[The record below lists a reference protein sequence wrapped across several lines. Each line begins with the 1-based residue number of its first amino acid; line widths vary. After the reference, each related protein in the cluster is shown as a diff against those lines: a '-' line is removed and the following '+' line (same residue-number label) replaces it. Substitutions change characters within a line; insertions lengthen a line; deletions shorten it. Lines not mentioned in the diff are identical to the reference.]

1 MEYAALPLLPCRV
14 PCSGAF
20 LRRDNFYKSRM
31 VAMSD
36 TFISEMTATRVLVV
50 EDTAPLRLLM
60 QKVITAHVTEVRV
73 AADGAEGL
81 AIWRAWQPD
90 LVVTD
95 IMMPVMD
102 GLAMSRVIRAEDQ
115 DAQIIVVTTSS
126 ETDHLRQALDIGVDR
141 YVLKPLDVHLLLDAV
156 NKCLRDARRLRDL
169 RLARLA
175 FESASEGMMVT
186 DAEGSILAVNPA
198 FSEISGYRAD
208 EAVGKTPAMFASGEH
223 GSEFF
228 RHMWDILVS
237 AGRWS
242 GEVINR
248 RKSGE
253 MYAEWLSIVAVA
265 EPSGRVTRYVGLF
278 SDITERKREED
289 HIRRLAHF
297 DALTGLPNRILFG
310 DRLRRMLSL
319 LERRGGK
326 MALLYLDLDRF
337 KPINDQYGHAFGD
350 KVLVEVTRRMST
362 CVRDSDTLSRR
373 GGDEFVA
380 LLESADPNGTAAT
393 VSRKLV
399 DVVAQ
404 PMTIDGRQ
412 LELGVSI
419 GIAIYPA
426 DSDNAEGLLE
436 AADRALYTAKQEC
449 RGDFRFYRNEDQSAA
464 RALLSLDAALL
475 RGREEKRFQ
484 LRFLPEIDLASGR
497 VTRLEML
504 LRFQHPELGMLAA
517 SRFVEHAEK
526 LGLMP
531 DLGIESLRATV
542 ALFARLGLRDI
553 GLTMDLSARQ
563 LAALADPAPILA
575 ALSESGLSPGAV
587 TFECPESAVTSNAQ
601 GLDGLY
607 ALSKAGFQCT
617 LDDFGA
623 GYCSFALLQQLP
635 LTALKID
642 ITFIEEIDHNP
653 QSRELV
659 AALLAFGK
667 RLGLRTIAEG
677 VDSPA
682 QLRFLRDNGCDAV
695 QGFLFGQPLTAG
707 ELESYLKAES
717 WRQQL

>member
-1 MEYAALPLLPCRV
+1 
-14 PCSGAF
+14 
-20 LRRDNFYKSRM
+20 
-31 VAMSD
+31 MSD
-36 TFISEMTATRVLVV
+36 DFASELSTARVLLV
-50 EDTAPLRLLM
+50 EDSAPLRLLM
-60 QKVITAHVTEVRV
+60 QKVVAARVAEVRV

-95 IMMPVMD
+95 IMMPNMD
-102 GLAMSRVIRAEDQ
+102 GLAMSQAIRAEDP
-115 DAQIIVVTTSS
+115 DAQIIVVSASS
-126 ETDHLRQALDIGVDR
+126 ETAHLRRALDIGVDR
-141 YVLKPLDVHLLLDAV
+141 YVLKPLDVRLLEDAV
-156 NKCLRDARRLRDL
+156 RKCLRDAARLRDL

-175 FESASEGMMVT
+175 FESTSEGMMVT
-186 DAEGSILAVNPA
+186 DAAGRILAVNPA

-223 GSEFF
+223 DAEFF
-228 RHMWDILVS
+228 RHMWDILSS

-253 MYAEWLSIVAVA
+253 VYAEWLSIVAVSEA
-265 EPSGRVTRYVGLF
+265 GGRVTRYVGLF

-310 DRLRRMLSL
+310 DRLRRLLSL
-319 LERRGGK
+319 LERRAGR
-326 MALLYLDLDRF
+326 MAVLYLDLDRF
-337 KPINDQYGHAFGD
+337 KPVNDQYGHAFGD
-350 KVLVEVTRRMST
+350 KVLVEAARRMSA

-373 GGDEFVA
+373 GGDEFVL
-380 LLESADPNGTAAT
+380 LLESPDPNSSAAL
-393 VSRKLV
+393 VSRKLIS
-399 DVVAQ
+399 AITQ
-404 PMTIDGRQ
+404 PFLIDGHIVNI
-412 LELGVSI
+412 GASI
-419 GIAIYPA
+419 GVAIYPN
-426 DSDNAEGLLE
+426 DGDDAEGLLG
-436 AADRALYTAKQEC
+436 AADQALYSAKQAG
-449 RGDFRFYRNEDQSAA
+449 RGNFRFFRHEDQSAA
-464 RALLSLDAALL
+464 HAQLSLDGALR
-475 RGREEKRFQ
+475 RGRDEDRFQ

-497 VTRLEML
+497 VTQIEML
-504 LRFQHPELGMLAA
+504 LRFQHPELGMLDA

-531 DLGIESLRATV
+531 TLGIDSLRTAAAT
-542 ALFARLGLRDI
+542 LARSGLHGI
-553 GLTMDLSARQ
+553 GLSMDLSARQ

-575 ALSESGLSPGAV
+575 ALSASGLSPGAV
-587 TFECPESAVTSNAQ
+587 TFECPESALTSNAA

-607 ALSKAGFQCT
+607 ALAKAGFQCT

-635 LTALKID
+635 LSALKID
-642 ITFIEEIDHNP
+642 LTFVEEIDHNP

-677 VDSPA
+677 VNSAA
-682 QLRFLRDNGCDAV
+682 QLDFLRANGCDAV
-695 QGFLFGQPLTAG
+695 QGFLFGQPLAAE
-707 ELESYLKAES
+707 ELDAYIKAES
-717 WRQQL
+717 WRRQL